1 MRALFTLS
9 LLVLLSVPAYAQNDL
24 ALCRL
29 RAQHVAAT
37 DVTYKPGVDVHG
49 NPVVPADL
57 NAVPNMVPDVI
68 KIPMNIDLAQRLGKV
83 PAGMDM
89 KSEMGM
95 AEIHRDGRVTFNGQD
110 LTPQAAVVCG
120 DAPAAAAAHTVVT
133 QVPPPVQPASATLP
147 PQTLGQLPLA
157 PRPSTAV
164 QTVQPQTPPSQS
176 PDAPVKKDEIIWGQG
191 Y

>member
-1 MRALFTLS
+1 MRTLMLTALLC
-9 LLVLLSVPAYAQNDL
+9 LLSVPAYAQNDL

-29 RAQHVAAT
+29 RAQHVAAA

-57 NAVPNMVPDVI
+57 NAVPNMVPDII

-110 LTPQAAVVCG
+110 LTQQTAVVCG
-120 DAPAAAAAHTVVT
+120 DTPVENTNVT
-133 QVPPPVQPASATLP
+133 AQVPPPVQPASATLP

-157 PRPSTAV
+157 PRPSIAAPEPAP
-164 QTVQPQTPPSQS
+164 QVQPHN
-176 PDAPVKKDEIIWGQG
+176 PDQPTKKDDIIWGQG

>member
-1 MRALFTLS
+1 MYALFLMALFVFVS
-9 LLVLLSVPAYAQNDL
+9 APAFAQNDL

-29 RAQHVAAT
+29 RAQHVAAA

-68 KIPMNIDLAQRLGKV
+68 KIPMNIDLAQRLGNV

-95 AEIHRDGRVTFNGQD
+95 AEIYRDGRVMYNGQD
-110 LTPQAAVVCG
+110 MTQQVAVVCG
-120 DAPAAAAAHTVVT
+120 AAPVVNADAATP
-133 QVPPPVQPASATLP
+133 PPPVQPASATLP
-147 PQTLGQLPLA
+147 PHTLGQLPLA
-157 PRPSTAV
+157 PRPATAGQEQQ
-164 QTVQPQTPPSQS
+164 QTS
-176 PDAPVKKDEIIWGQG
+176 PTQKPDDPAEKDDIIWGQG

>member
-1 MRALFTLS
+1 MRALFILS
-9 LLVLLSVPAYAQNDL
+9 LLGLLSVPAYAQNDL

-29 RAQHVAAT
+29 RAQHVAAA

-57 NAVPNMVPDVI
+57 NAVPNMMPDVI
-68 KIPMNIDLAQRLGKV
+68 KIPMNIDLAQRLGNV

-110 LTPQAAVVCG
+110 LTQQAAVVCG
-120 DAPAAAAAHTVVT
+120 DAPAAAVNTAT
-133 QVPPPVQPASATLP
+133 QVPPPVQPASAALP

-157 PRPSTAV
+157 PRPTTAA
-164 QTVQPQTPPSQS
+164 QEPQPQTPPSQN
-176 PDAPVKKDEIIWGQG
+176 PEAPVKKDDIIWGQG